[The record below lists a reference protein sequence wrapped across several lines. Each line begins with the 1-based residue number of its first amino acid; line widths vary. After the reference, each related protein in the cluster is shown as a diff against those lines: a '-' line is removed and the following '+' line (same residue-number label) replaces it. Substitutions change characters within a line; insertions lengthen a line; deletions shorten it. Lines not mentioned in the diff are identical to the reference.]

1 MPIEP
6 EVCPSAGSARASAAR
21 LAETQRRRHRLTTPT
36 AYSRVPSDLLSFP
49 LAERR
54 RPGLSAL
61 PAERYG
67 GRVLPLILRGWHLIL
82 DLAGRDLGDHDGAGV
97 YVGGASFALGA
108 SGHYFTRLSWS

>member
-1 MPIEP
+1 MPIEARGMP
-6 EVCPSAGSARASAAR
+6 VRRLRPCISCPSCGDFK
-21 LAETQRRRHRLTTPT
+21 RRRHRLTTPT

-67 GRVLPLILRGWHLIL
+67 GRRPSPHPQGMVTLSSISPVAILAIMTARAFTS
-82 DLAGRDLGDHDGAGV
+82 AGRLSPLGPRGITSLA
-97 YVGGASFALGA
+97 
-108 SGHYFTRLSWS
+108 